1 MCCVTTMKKSK
12 VARAVD
18 MNDNLTDGAKGKPR
32 RETGGGSRW
41 DRLLTR
47 DRRSRKRREAKW
59 EANAESTP
67 QVATSRKTHPFRQQ
81 QIRQNMDAKSKKM
94 MRRELVQQNNAP
106 ISAIEAAKRNRCNVA
121 CHSVSLRSAW
131 SDLKSIF
138 KGCVTCKTLGTN
150 ASH

>member
-1 MCCVTTMKKSK
+1 MKKSK

-41 DRLLTR
+41 DGLLTR

-81 QIRQNMDAKSKKM
+81 QIYQTWMQKVRKWLNLVLAGAAEQCADQRHRGSQAKSM
-94 MRRELVQQNNAP
+94 QRCLSQWLSE
-106 ISAIEAAKRNRCNVA
+106 KR
-121 CHSVSLRSAW
+121 
-131 SDLKSIF
+131 LKWF
-138 KGCVTCKTLGTN
+138 KEYF
-150 ASH
+150 